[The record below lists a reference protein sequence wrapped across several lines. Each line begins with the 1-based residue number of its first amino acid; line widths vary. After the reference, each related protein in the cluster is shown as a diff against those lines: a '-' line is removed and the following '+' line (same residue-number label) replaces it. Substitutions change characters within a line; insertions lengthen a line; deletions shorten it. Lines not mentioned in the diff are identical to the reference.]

1 MAQAKSGDT
10 VQVHYTGRLED
21 GSVFD
26 SSDGRDPLEFQLG
39 SGMVIPGFD
48 QGLTGM
54 SIGEKKTIHIP
65 ADEAYGPVNEE
76 MIIQIERS
84 QIPPDL
90 PLELGMQL
98 NMHQDGNGQVVPVKV
113 VEVTEDSVTLDANH
127 ELAGKDLIFDLEL
140 VGVN

>member
-1 MAQAKSGDT
+1 MSQAKSGDT

-54 SIGEKKTIHIP
+54 TVGEKKTIHIP

-76 MIIQIERS
+76 MIIQIERD

-113 VEVTEDSVTLDANH
+113 VEVTDESVTLDANH
-127 ELAGKDLIFDLEL
+127 ELAGKTLIFDLEL

>member
-54 SIGEKKTIHIP
+54 TVGEKKTIHIP

-76 MIIQIERS
+76 MILQIERA

-113 VEVTEDSVTLDANH
+113 VEVTDESVTLDANH
-127 ELAGKDLIFDLEL
+127 ELAGKTLIFDLEL

>member
-54 SIGEKKTIHIP
+54 SVGEKKTIHIP
-65 ADEAYGPVNEE
+65 AEEAYGPVNEE
-76 MIIQIERS
+76 MILQIERS

-113 VEVTEDSVTLDANH
+113 VEVTDESVTLDANH